1 MIQSVVALW
10 KTHFEIYLDLMNKCV
25 EKLPVLGPLHIER
38 KTQLQRLHSRLYD
51 FKVRYTKHFESSCT
65 RPHLEL
71 LSDSWAV
78 LLQRTQG
85 SDYWDHHFP
94 RWDFMISQFYVFVI
108 EMEMSELN
116 QQPHQDS
123 EPIVVDGEMSILN
136 QQPHGLENLL
146 CMLQAVPSPSD
157 I

>member
-1 MIQSVVALW
+1 MIQSVVVLW
-10 KTHFEIYLDLMNKCV
+10 KTQFEIYLDLMNKAIAI
-25 EKLPVLGPLHIER
+25 LPVLGPLNIER

-78 LLQRTQG
+78 LQQLTQG

-94 RWDFMISQFYVFVI
+94 RLDFMISQFHVFCHMFVI
-108 EMEMSELN
+108 EMEMSSLN
-116 QQPHQDS
+116 Q
-123 EPIVVDGEMSILN
+123 
-136 QQPHGLENLL
+136 
-146 CMLQAVPSPSD
+146 
-157 I
+157 

>member
-1 MIQSVVALW
+1 MMQSVVALW
-10 KTHFEIYLDLMNKCV
+10 KTQFEIYLDRMNKSIAI
-25 EKLPVLGPLHIER
+25 LPVLGPLDIER
-38 KTQLQRLHSRLYD
+38 KIQLQKIYSRLSD

-71 LSDSWAV
+71 LSDSWVV
-78 LLQRTQG
+78 LQQRTQG
-85 SDYWDHHFP
+85 SDYWDHQFP

-108 EMEMSELN
+108 EMEMSALN

-123 EPIVVDGEMSILN
+123 EPIIVDGEMSILN